1 MAQRGLKGS
10 QLKKTSSPGPTFRN
24 AIGEEAADIALKADK
39 PSSVE
44 DIGAT
49 EDLSGA
55 ETQLSTAD
63 TYTDESVNTAVDNA
77 INGVTSGVEQRLD
90 ALEAKMD
97 ELLQALKA

>member
-1 MAQRGLKGS
+1 MAQRGLKGT
-10 QLKKTSSPGPTFRN
+10 QLRKTSSPGPTFRN
-24 AIGEEAADIALKADK
+24 AVGEEESAIAAKADK
-39 PSSVE
+39 PSAVE
-44 DIGAT
+44 DIGTT
-49 EDLSGA
+49 EDIGPA

-77 INGVTSGVEQRLD
+77 INAVTSEVENRFD